1 MNMNSKGNSS
11 KMPLKAS
18 RVLEQVLNNL
28 RDCRKFL
35 KPTGTE
41 ELEDKI
47 ELSIYQI
54 HVVFE
59 ELDK

>member
-1 MNMNSKGNSS
+1 MNSKGNSS